1 MAEPASDP
9 QSVFLDRIER
19 RVKILKTLLDA
30 GIGVYLAPDDQ
41 QRRRAIEQV
50 VRMTAR
56 QSELPHLTPDTMN
69 RAYEIVRSHL
79 EAMQKV
85 LPHDVQFRNRV
96 RKSW

>member
-56 QSELPHLTPDTMN
+56 QSELPHLTPDTLN
-69 RAYEIVRSHL
+69 RGYEIVRSHL

-96 RKSW
+96 RKTW